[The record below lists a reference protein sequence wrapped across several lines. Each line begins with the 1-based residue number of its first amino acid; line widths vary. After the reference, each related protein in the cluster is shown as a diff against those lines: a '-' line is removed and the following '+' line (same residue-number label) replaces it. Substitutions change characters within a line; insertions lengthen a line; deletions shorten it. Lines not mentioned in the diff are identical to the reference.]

1 MGNNKKRV
9 FLCRFECSGGSEQ
22 EATEGRIFS
31 PTMRDE
37 KTGCPDKRMDEVTEG
52 GNREKSRLPH
62 LHQGNLFVS
71 RVTTDHDNHMIRLTV
86 IP

>member
-1 MGNNKKRV
+1 MSVSVQVRAFG
-9 FLCRFECSGGSEQ
+9 CPGSVQ
-22 EATEGRIFS
+22 EATGGREFS

-37 KTGCPDKRMDEVTEG
+37 ITGCPDKRMDEVTEG
-52 GNREKSRLPH
+52 GNREESSLPH
-62 LHQGNLFVS
+62 LHHGNLLVS